1 MSARLLPPDDGPLP
15 ATVPL
20 RIDPPPQAPA
30 PGYAAPLPAGT
41 VLKGW
46 RIAGVVGQGGFGVV
60 YRAESVETG
69 EASAIK
75 EYLPAQLAIRAADG
89 WLEPSSPSNADTFT
103 AGLRG
108 FLDEARLL
116 ARVKHPGLVAVL
128 EAWEQHGTAYM
139 AMPLYEGPTLE
150 RVIGDHPAGLSVDAL
165 RAIAAPLLGALAAIH
180 AAGHVHRDVS
190 PDNVI
195 VRPDAG
201 AVLLDLGAARR
212 VIGDRV
218 RAMTVMLKA
227 GYAPI
232 EQYADD
238 PDCPIGPWSD
248 VYALAAVLHHAAL
261 GESPPPS
268 PLRVMRDTRV
278 PLAARAPEGMA
289 TEFAEAIDA
298 AMAVRPEDRPQ
309 SATAFRARLG
319 LDDEPPGLARIEP
332 APAEPAW
339 AGAVRRR
346 PSVGPLIL
354 AASMLVVFAISVT
367 VWIRAVPVPVNP
379 DPVTEAVPS
388 APVAAAPG
396 LPTRTMSANGSVPSD
411 AGLGRSTAR
420 PAATLPATVKLSVV
434 PWAEVWVDGVKRG
447 VSPPL
452 TSVTL
457 MPGAHQIE
465 LRNPAAGAHVR
476 RVEVKA
482 GQSMSITHRFDAV
495 PAQ

>member
-1 MSARLLPPDDGPLP
+1 MSARLLPPDDDPVP
-15 ATVPL
+15 VTVPL
-20 RIDPPPQAPA
+20 RVDPPPEAAA
-30 PGYAAPLPAGT
+30 PGYAAPLPPGT

-46 RIAGVVGQGGFGVV
+46 RIAGVIGQGGFGVV
-60 YRAESVETG
+60 YRAEALDTG
-69 EASAIK
+69 EPAAIK
-75 EYLPAQLAIRAADG
+75 EYLPAQLSMRAADG

-150 RVIGDHPAGLSVDAL
+150 RVIGDHPSGLPVDAL

-278 PLAARAPEGMA
+278 PLAARAPEGMSA
-289 TEFAEAIDA
+289 DFAEAIDA
-298 AMAVRPEDRPQ
+298 AMAVRPEERPQ

-319 LDDEPPGLARIEP
+319 LDEEPPGLARIEP
-332 APAEPAW
+332 APAEPVT

-346 PSVGPLIL
+346 PSVGSLIL
-354 AASMLVVFAISVT
+354 AASMLVVFAVSVT
-367 VWIRAVPVPVNP
+367 AWIRAVPVPVNP
-379 DPVTEAVPS
+379 EPLAEASPS
-388 APVAAAPG
+388 TPVATVPAQ
-396 LPTRTMSANGSVPSD
+396 PTRSMSGNGSVPSD
-411 AGLGRSTAR
+411 AALGRSTAR
-420 PAATLPATVKLSVV
+420 PAAPLPATVKLIVV

-457 MPGAHQIE
+457 TPGVHRIE

-476 RVEVKA
+476 RVDVKA
-482 GQSMSITHRFDAV
+482 GQSVSITHRFDSS
-495 PAQ
+495 PTK